1 MTPSTPRV
9 ARVWAGVLL
18 TLLIVPGI
26 IGFDLWPLT
35 GWRLFS
41 LSRGGA
47 QTEYALDVRADGDDR
62 FREIDL
68 EQLPLAFRNAAWPL
82 AELPGATPSRR
93 QAVCEALLD
102 GVRDAIPDAAELA
115 LVRERRAMRSADE
128 PDITEDRE
136 VIERCE

>member
-18 TLLIVPGI
+18 TLLIIPGV

-41 LSRGGA
+41 LARDAA
-47 QTEYALDVRADGDDR
+47 QTEFALDVRTDGDDT

-68 EQLPLAFRNAAWPL
+68 EQLPLAFRNAGWPL
-82 AELPGATPSRR
+82 AELPGASSSRR
-93 QAVCEALLD
+93 RAVCEALLD
-102 GVRDAIPDAAELA
+102 GVRDAVADVEELA

-128 PDITEDRE
+128 PEITEDRE
-136 VIERCE
+136 VIERCA